1 MRLATRQL
9 VTAGLLGA
17 IAIILGSTGL
27 GFIPVPT
34 PAGRATIMHVP
45 AIIAGILEGPLVGL
59 FVGLIFGIFSFVQA
73 NAFFSDPLVA
83 ILPRMFIGVVAYLA
97 YKPLKNS
104 PALGAALAAVAGT
117 LTNTLGV
124 LSLAVLRG
132 YLPSWVA
139 AGGIVLTH
147 GLGEIIVA
155 CVLVVLIVKA
165 LLRSER

>member
-1 MRLATRQL
+1 MVLATRQ
-9 VTAGLLGA
+9 VVIAGLLGA

-45 AIIAGILEGPLVGL
+45 AIIAGIIEGPVVGL

-73 NAFFSDPLVA
+73 SAFFSDPLVA
-83 ILPRMFIGVVAYLA
+83 IVPRMFIGVVAYLA
-97 YKPLKNS
+97 YRPFRER
-104 PALGAALAAVAGT
+104 PVVGASLAAILGT

-132 YLPSWVA
+132 YIPSWLV
-139 AGGIVLTH
+139 AGGVVVTH
-147 GLGEIIVA
+147 GLPEVVVA
-155 CVLVVLIVKA
+155 WVLVVILVKA
-165 LLRSER
+165 LFKFER

>member
-9 VTAGLLGA
+9 VTAGLLGT
-17 IAIILGSTGL
+17 IAIILGATGL

-73 NAFFSDPLVA
+73 NAFFSDPLIA
-83 ILPRMFIGVVAYLA
+83 IVPRMFIGVVAYLV
-97 YKPLKNS
+97 YKPFQGR
-104 PALGAALAAVAGT
+104 PGLGACLAAIAGT

-132 YLPSWVA
+132 YLPSWAV

-147 GLGEIIVA
+147 GIGEIIVA
-155 CVLVVLIVKA
+155 CVLVVIVAKA
-165 LLRSER
+165 LLRFER